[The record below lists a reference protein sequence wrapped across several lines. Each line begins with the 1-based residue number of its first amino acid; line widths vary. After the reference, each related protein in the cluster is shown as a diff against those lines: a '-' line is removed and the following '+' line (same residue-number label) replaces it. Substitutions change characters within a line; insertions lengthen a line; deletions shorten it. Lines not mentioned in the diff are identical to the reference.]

1 MARDAPMSHVPAS
14 GSLLT
19 DATRA
24 ARLRSWIVAIGVLA
38 IAAFAGSSAYDS
50 WCDYTHVISTNNR
63 ELANVGKA
71 LAEQLE
77 GSLQSI
83 DVLLQATADWY
94 SGLPSSATPESI
106 NGTLATRA
114 AALPQVALLT
124 ITDAQGVRRY
134 RSRESAATEFSVVD
148 RSYFAALRDNPQLML
163 FISEPIVTRSDGRTA
178 FVLSRRLQDAR

>member
-1 MARDAPMSHVPAS
+1 MARVP
-14 GSLLT
+14 SLPQVPVSDSSVA

-24 ARLRSWIVAIGVLA
+24 ARLRSWIIAIGVLA

-50 WCDYTHVISTNNR
+50 WRDYNHVISTNNR

-114 AALPQVALLT
+114 AA
-124 ITDAQGVRRY
+124 
-134 RSRESAATEFSVVD
+134 
-148 RSYFAALRDNPQLML
+148 
-163 FISEPIVTRSDGRTA
+163 
-178 FVLSRRLQDAR
+178 

>member
-19 DATRA
+19 DSMRA

-38 IAAFAGSSAYDS
+38 MAAFAGSSAYDS
-50 WCDYTHVISTNNR
+50 WSDYNRAISTNDR

-77 GSLQSI
+77 GSLRSI

-94 SGLPSSATPESI
+94 SALPPDATPESI
-106 NGTLATRA
+106 NGTLANRA
-114 AALPQVALLT
+114 SALPQVALLT
-124 ITDAQGVRRY
+124 ITDGQGVRRY
-134 RSRESAATEFSVVD
+134 RSRESAATEFRVVD
-148 RSYFAALRDNPQLML
+148 RSFFA
-163 FISEPIVTRSDGRTA
+163 
-178 FVLSRRLQDAR
+178 